1 MFMNSIVGL
10 IPARS
15 GSKRIENKNILPVRG
30 HPLLAYAISAAL
42 ESKIFDKVVVS
53 TDSEEFAR
61 VAVHYGAE
69 VPFLRPEKFA
79 QDTSCDIDWVS
90 YTLNELAIRGNEFE
104 AFSILRPT
112 SPFRNAETIRR
123 AFSLFCSSSQI
134 DSIRAVE
141 VCSQHPGKMWR
152 VKNDLLV
159 PILPIQPDGTEW
171 YSSPT
176 QLLPEV
182 WVQNACIEIAR
193 TSCITEHNSISGN
206 VIGAFKT
213 EFPEGLDLNTEL
225 DLARMDA
232 VLNLNSSLLPMITV
246 QPFCF

>member
-1 MFMNSIVGL
+1 LKSIVGL

-15 GSKRIENKNILPVRG
+15 GSKRIQNKNILQVRG

-53 TDSEEFAR
+53 TDSEQFAR

-69 VPFLRPEKFA
+69 VPFLRPAEFA
-79 QDTSCDIDWVS
+79 QDASCDHEWVS
-90 YTLNELAIRGNEFE
+90 YTLNELAIRGHEFE

-159 PILPIQPDGTEW
+159 PILPVQPDGTEW

-176 QLLPEV
+176 Q
-182 WVQNACIEIAR
+182 
-193 TSCITEHNSISGN
+193 
-206 VIGAFKT
+206 
-213 EFPEGLDLNTEL
+213 
-225 DLARMDA
+225 
-232 VLNLNSSLLPMITV
+232 
-246 QPFCF
+246 

>member
-1 MFMNSIVGL
+1 MKSIVGL
-10 IPARS
+10 IPARF
-15 GSKRIENKNILPVRG
+15 GSKRIQNKNILPVRG
-30 HPLLAYAISAAL
+30 HPLLAYAISSAV
-42 ESKIFDKVVVS
+42 ESRIFDRVIVS
-53 TDSEEFAR
+53 TDSKEFAQ

-69 VPFLRPEKFA
+69 VPFLRPEEFA
-79 QDTSCDIDWVS
+79 QDDSRDIEWVS
-90 YTLNELAIRGNEFE
+90 YTLNELAIRGYESE

-112 SPFRNAETIRR
+112 SPFRNAETIQR

-141 VCSQHPGKMWR
+141 ICSQHPGKMWR

-159 PILPIQPDGTEW
+159 PILPVQPDGTEW

-176 QLLPEV
+176 QILPEV

-193 TSCITEHNSISGN
+193 TSCVIEHNSISGN

-213 EFPEGLDLNTEL
+213 KFPEGLDLNTEL
-225 DLARMDA
+225 DLMRMDT
-232 VLNLNSSLLPMITV
+232 VLNKDSSLLPSVTV
-246 QPFCF
+246 QPFVF